1 MELRP
6 GVRVTDEVWLVRP
19 LGEGAMGSVWVA
31 EHRSLEQEVAVK
43 LMARALIRDSIERA
57 RFNREAKLAEQLK
70 SPRITKS
77 YGHGLTEDGTPYLI
91 MELLEGETMAKRLDE
106 VGTLRPDLVVTILQQ
121 VAHALDE
128 AHALGIVHRDIKP
141 ANIFLLSGDDEVRV
155 KVLDFGMAK
164 RLGGDNPSVVTE
176 AGTAVGTPDYM
187 SPEQLRNA
195 KGVDFRADLWAMA
208 VVAYR
213 ALTGQR
219 PFLSSTFA
227 GLCMAVCT
235 GRYRPPR
242 EVDDSLPVEL
252 DAWFEKALNLDP
264 KSRFA
269 SANETADTLNLA
281 LGYDEPAPPLTQ
293 AAERGSNAARLV
305 VILLV
310 ALLALA
316 GGAAVAWLGG

>member
-1 MELRP
+1 MDWQP
-6 GVRVTDEVWLVRP
+6 GARVTDEVRLLRP
-19 LGEGAMGSVWVA
+19 LGEGAMSSVWVA
-31 EHRSLEQEVAVK
+31 EHRTLEQEVAVK
-43 LMARALIRDSIERA
+43 LMAKAITRDATERA

-70 SPRITKS
+70 SPRVTKG
-77 YGHGLTEDGTPYLI
+77 YGHGVTEDGTPYLI
-91 MELLEGETMAKRLDE
+91 MEVLEGETMAKRLDE
-106 VGTLRPDLVVTILQQ
+106 IGTLRPDLVVTILQQ

-141 ANIFLLSGDDEVRV
+141 ANIFLLNGDDDVRV

-195 KGVDFRADLWAMA
+195 RGVDFRADLWAMA

-227 GLCMAVCT
+227 GLCMAICM
-235 GRYRPPR
+235 GRYQPPT
-242 EVDDSLPVEL
+242 ELDDSLPPEL
-252 DAWFEKALNLDP
+252 DDWFKQALDQDP
-264 KSRFA
+264 KSRFS
-269 SANETADTLNLA
+269 SANETADALNLA
-281 LGYDEPAPPLTQ
+281 LGYCEPVLPLTQ
-293 AAERGSNAARLV
+293 VAEPAGRTRRLMLIV
-305 VILLV
+305 VV
-310 ALLALA
+310 ALLALI
-316 GGAAVAWLGG
+316 GGAVVAWLSG